1 MPSVP
6 DNLSPPASS
15 YAIWRQLSP
24 LFVCTMAW
32 GVVTVMLGPLLPA
45 LIARWHIQDSQAGT
59 LFTASFLGQLVGAW
73 FATRNLR
80 LSLLCGAALTAA
92 GVAALAWTGFFWA
105 HIALF
110 AAGLGLSAGIT
121 AGNVVAGTATITRRA
136 TTLALF
142 NVSWSIGA
150 ISCPVLARLCGASNT
165 RLFFLITAAIV
176 IVGGLFV
183 ATLPRTLTNEPPA
196 SPSASAPI
204 PAFLPLLPLTL
215 FAASM
220 LLYIGNENSLGG
232 WLPSFAL
239 RNDPT
244 LAASNIALLYWIS
257 ELTSRLAMAALLH
270 RISEA
275 ALYRGSLILL
285 LITQAALILIPHP
298 SPTTILIVTAVSGA
312 AIGPLY
318 PLIIAFLLARTSNHP
333 RLGRLFASASIGGAT
348 LPWLTGVIST
358 HFGGLRAGLL
368 VPTVGIALM
377 LVLSAGI
384 LPTQFSTP
392 RSEA

>member
-1 MPSVP
+1 
-6 DNLSPPASS
+6 
-15 YAIWRQLSP
+15 
-24 LFVCTMAW
+24 
-32 GVVTVMLGPLLPA
+32 
-45 LIARWHIQDSQAGT
+45 
-59 LFTASFLGQLVGAW
+59 
-73 FATRNLR
+73 
-80 LSLLCGAALTAA
+80 
-92 GVAALAWTGFFWA
+92 
-105 HIALF
+105 
-110 AAGLGLSAGIT
+110 
-121 AGNVVAGTATITRRA
+121 
-136 TTLALF
+136 
-142 NVSWSIGA
+142 
-150 ISCPVLARLCGASNT
+150 
-165 RLFFLITAAIV
+165 
-176 IVGGLFV
+176 
-183 ATLPRTLTNEPPA
+183 
-196 SPSASAPI
+196 
-204 PAFLPLLPLTL
+204 
-215 FAASM
+215 M

-232 WLPSFAL
+232 WLPSFAV

-244 LAASNIALLYWIS
+244 LAASNIALLYWLS
-257 ELTSRLAMAALLH
+257 ELASRLAMAALLH

-275 ALYRGSLILL
+275 VLYRGSLILL

-298 SPTTILIVTAVSGA
+298 SPTTILIVTVVSGA

-318 PLIIAFLLARTSNHP
+318 PLIIAFLLARTPNHP